1 MGLLLGASARVLSAR
16 RFTNRSCHALSSRPK
31 VRMPCPITTL
41 HSDPATEHACNTVE
55 PALAVVQGRARG
67 EHARRLGA
75 LGRAGIRAANIQR
88 LLLVQS
94 GRSWCCSSRAWARCL
109 RPQLT
114 AVVNY
119 LLSVKGDR
127 HCHADWHEG
136 ITPSFPRSPHPPARI
151 TSSALSQTCLRV
163 PQWALCFLS
172 RECLSAHASRCPF
185 FWHQSFRRRRPRRRA
200 AAANF
205 AADDDADV
213 VALTTI
219 ALALATPP
227 LWKAATA
234 ADTADADAAPTT
246 ITVAAAG
253 RGVRLPLRGAG
264 LQLVLENAAIW
275 RVLRLS
281 GESIP
286 FISIGQPAVHAARG
300 RSLF

>member
-1 MGLLLGASARVLSAR
+1 MLQQQGVGSLPASTTYGSGQLPALRQRRSTLPSRLAR
-16 RFTNRSCHALSSRPK
+16 RYDSIISPFTP
-31 VRMPCPITTL
+31 
-41 HSDPATEHACNTVE
+41 
-55 PALAVVQGRARG
+55 
-67 EHARRLGA
+67 
-75 LGRAGIRAANIQR
+75 
-88 LLLVQS
+88 
-94 GRSWCCSSRAWARCL
+94 
-109 RPQLT
+109 
-114 AVVNY
+114 
-119 LLSVKGDR
+119 
-127 HCHADWHEG
+127 
-136 ITPSFPRSPHPPARI
+136 PPARI

-205 AADDDADV
+205 AAADDADV